1 MQLSGCSY
9 YIELLNEQRHKQ
21 VAFNE
26 QLNIEVLNLTE
37 PESDKLHRQ
46 EYLKYLAYRILQID
60 NQIEQWLSNINLDVN
75 LSIG

>member
-1 MQLSGCSY
+1 MQSSGCSY

-60 NQIEQWLSNINLDVN
+60 NLIEQWLSNIDLDVN

>member
-9 YIELLNEQRHKQ
+9 YIDLLNEQRHKQ

-60 NQIEQWLSNINLDVN
+60 NLIEQWLSDINLDVN